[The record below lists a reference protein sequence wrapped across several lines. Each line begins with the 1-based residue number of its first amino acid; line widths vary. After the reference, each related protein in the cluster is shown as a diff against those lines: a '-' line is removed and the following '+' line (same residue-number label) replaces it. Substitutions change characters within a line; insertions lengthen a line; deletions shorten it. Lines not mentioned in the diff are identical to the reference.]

1 MSKRSGKVQGSSNQR
16 SAEAAAAAMVEPA
29 AWPVKADATTTTT
42 DFKDFPSSLIW
53 WCHRWNHHQ
62 RNEWWLGREE
72 GRA

>member
-16 SAEAAAAAMVEPA
+16 SAEAAAAMVEPA

-53 WCHRWNHHQ
+53 RYHIGMV
-62 RNEWWLGREE
+62 LGATDGIIRSSM
-72 GRA
+72 